1 MPRKPQNAASM
12 QQALGPVVKVV
23 MAGEVLAATPATK
36 HRSRLITPWT
46 LVVSGEAGPYS
57 VTVSD
62 AAGVRVAEKLKVGD
76 FIVAEA
82 TIVPKGAR
90 CEIRSLLIQ
99 SYRESRLPVVP
110 ANPGQVADHVGDDA
124 GEGDGEGLPWEDAST
139 G

>member
-82 TIVPKGAR
+82 TLIPRGAR
-90 CEIRSLLIQ
+90 CEIRALLIQ
-99 SYRESRLPVVP
+99 SNRESRLPVVP
-110 ANPGQVADHVGDDA
+110 ANPAQIPNATGTETEGQDT
-124 GEGDGEGLPWEDAST
+124 EGLPWEDVGS
-139 G
+139 